1 MGGRMIDEFLATTQS
16 PACKKFE
23 HVADKVVEGFM
34 LFFGVQAKVD
44 SKTRSDQLF
53 VVQFSDN
60 PLTKHVFLPD
70 KLKNL
75 HYSNILCGIIR
86 GALEAVNMRV

>member
-23 HVADKVVEGFM
+23 HVADKVAEGFM

-44 SKTRSDQLF
+44 PKNKSDHQF
-53 VVQFSDN
+53 VV
-60 PLTKHVFLPD
+60 
-70 KLKNL
+70 
-75 HYSNILCGIIR
+75 
-86 GALEAVNMRV
+86 